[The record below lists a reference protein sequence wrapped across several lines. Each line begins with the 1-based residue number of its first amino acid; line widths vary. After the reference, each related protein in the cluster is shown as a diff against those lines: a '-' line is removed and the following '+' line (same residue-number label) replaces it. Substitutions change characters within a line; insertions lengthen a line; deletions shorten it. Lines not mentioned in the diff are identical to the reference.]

1 MRTITT
7 ISTKTAIAGDRFEG
21 TLARD
26 LEVDGY
32 VIAPRGAKV
41 VGEVT
46 DSDAGGRVKGVASLT
61 VRLNRITD
69 HAGDAVPVSTQAVS
83 KAAQSSTKKDALK
96 VGIGAGIGAAI
107 GAIAGGGKG
116 AAIGA
121 GAGGAAGTGMVL
133 ATRGDA
139 ATIPSETVLT
149 FRLSAPVTVT
159 EKK

>member
-1 MRTITT
+1 
-7 ISTKTAIAGDRFEG
+7 
-21 TLARD
+21 
-26 LEVDGY
+26 
-32 VIAPRGAKV
+32 V
-41 VGEVT
+41 VGSVT
-46 DSDAGGRVKGVASLT
+46 ESDAGGRVKGVASLAVALT
-61 VRLNRITD
+61 RITD
-69 HAGDAVPVSTQAVS
+69 RAGSPIEVRTQAVS
-83 KAAQSSTKKDALK
+83 RTAQSTKKKDALK

-107 GAIAGGGKG
+107 GAIAGGGRG